1 MLFSDTG
8 VLLIHAAT
16 SPKNVPRVLDL
27 IVVELG
33 RLKREPVPLE
43 ELQRAKEQAKTATML
58 SLESS
63 SARMAHIAQ
72 QEIYFGH
79 QTTYDQIL
87 RSIEAVSVD
96 DVQRLAQDI
105 FQTEALALVLLG
117 QLNGLRVDRSQLV
130 C

>member
-1 MLFSDTG
+1 
-8 VLLIHAAT
+8 
-16 SPKNVPRVLDL
+16 
-27 IVVELG
+27 
-33 RLKREPVPLE
+33 
-43 ELQRAKEQAKTATML
+43 ML